1 MSEFPNLKKPYDFI
15 SSLGGIGLIPF
26 APGTFGSIFA
36 CFVFVIISHFV
47 DMLIPTICIVF
58 IAIWVCE
65 KASVNLTQK
74 DHKSIVI
81 DELVGIWLAMIPVLF
96 IASTQYE
103 RSLYAFLAL
112 IFFRIFDIFKP
123 YPISYI
129 DKNLKN
135 GFGIVLDDIVAG
147 IYTAIFALSL
157 IHISEPTRPY

>member
-81 DELVGIWLAMIPVLF
+81 DELAGMWVALVPVIWF
-96 IASTQYE
+96 ASDQLE
-103 RSLYAFLAL
+103 RIIYACLAL
-112 IFFRIFDIFKP
+112 VFFRAFDILKP
-123 YPISYI
+123 FPISYF
-129 DKNLKN
+129 DKKYKN
-135 GFGIVLDDIVAG
+135 GFGIVLDDIIAG
-147 IYTAIFALSL
+147 IFSGILSVL
-157 IHISEPTRPY
+157 IVFFLI